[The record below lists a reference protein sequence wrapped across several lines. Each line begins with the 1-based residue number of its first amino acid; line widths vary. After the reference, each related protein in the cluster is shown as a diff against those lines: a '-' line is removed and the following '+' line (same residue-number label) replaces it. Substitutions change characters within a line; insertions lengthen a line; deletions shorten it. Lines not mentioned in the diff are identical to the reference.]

1 VAHTDRSLLP
11 AHLVSLKPFGLGEQR
26 PNNYFEIVKAIL
38 ENRDSLGHATRILR
52 EGVCDGC
59 ALGTSGLHDWTMDG
73 IHLCNIRLR
82 LLRLNTM
89 PPFDP
94 SVMVDAAPLARK
106 RGDALRELGR
116 IPCPLIR
123 RRGDAGFA
131 RLSWDDA
138 LALIVERVQQAGPQ
152 RSAYFLTSRGIP
164 NETYYAVQK
173 AVRAMG
179 SNSIDNA
186 ARVCHSPSTV
196 VLKQMLGVGA
206 STCSYVDWMDAD
218 VVVFIGSNVANNQ
231 PVATK
236 YLHYAKKRGTK
247 VVTIN
252 TYREPGM
259 ERYWVPSVPSSA
271 LFGTRITD
279 KFHIISPGGDVAFL
293 NGAMKHMVENGWYES
308 RFVAEHTTGFDDFA
322 EDLRSQQWELLE
334 QGCGVS
340 RSEMEAFARTMRA
353 ARSGVIVWSM
363 GITQHQTG
371 EDNVRAITNLALLKG
386 FVGRDGCGLM
396 PIRGH
401 SGVQGGAEMGAYST
415 ALPGG
420 LPLNEENCSR
430 MGEAWGFAVP
440 VSPGWTAPQ
449 MIDAA
454 ARGDLD
460 VLMSMGGNFLE
471 VLPDP
476 EYVRTALAKI
486 PLRVHYDIVL
496 SSQMLVEPADTVLVL
511 PATTRYEIEGG
522 VTETSTERRVIFSP
536 YIEGGTCP
544 EARPEFEV
552 MLEIAQRVRPELSDR
567 LRFDG
572 TAHIRRE
579 IAEVIPQYRGI
590 ETLTKT
596 GDQFQYGGRHLCR
609 DGVFPTADGRARFAT
624 VTPHVVTVPDGWV
637 QVTTRRGKQF
647 NSMVQEQSDSLTG
660 ASRDAVFMNAADA
673 ARFGLRGGE
682 EIVLRN
688 DVGELRGRV
697 FTARVKP
704 GSVQV
709 YFPEGNAIIDRT
721 QRAPTSGIPDYN
733 TMARV
738 ERAAPP

>member
-1 VAHTDRSLLP
+1 MAQTKRSVLP

-26 PNNYFEIVKAIL
+26 PNNYLEIWKAIV
-38 ENRDSLGHATRILR
+38 ENRDSLGYATRILR

-89 PPFDP
+89 QPFDP
-94 SVMVDAAPLARK
+94 QVTADAAPLARM
-106 RGDALRELGR
+106 RGDELRSLGR

-123 RRGDAGFA
+123 RRGAAGFTP
-131 RLSWDDA
+131 LSWEEA
-138 LALIVERVQQAGPQ
+138 LALIVQRVGQAGPQ

-179 SNSIDNA
+179 CNSIDNA

-196 VLKQMLGVGA
+196 VLKEMLGVGA
-206 STCSYVDWMDAD
+206 STCSYADWLEAD
-218 VVVFIGSNVANNQ
+218 VIVFIGSNVANNQ

-236 YLHYAKKRGTK
+236 YLHYAKKRGSK

-279 KFHIISPGGDVAFL
+279 HFHIISPGGDVAFL
-293 NGAMKHMVENGWYES
+293 NGAMKHMVENGWYEP
-308 RFVAEHTTGFDDFA
+308 RFVAEHTTGFEGFA
-322 EDLRSQQWELLE
+322 EHLRTQQWEMLE
-334 QGCGVS
+334 RGCGVS
-340 RSEMEAFARTMRA
+340 RAEMETFARTMAA

-363 GITQHQTG
+363 GITQHRVG
-371 EDNVRAITNLALLKG
+371 EDNVRAIANLALLKG

-420 LPLNEENCSR
+420 LPLNQENCAR

-440 VSPGWTAPQ
+440 ATPGWTAPQ

-454 ARGDLD
+454 ARRDLD
-460 VLMSMGGNFLE
+460 VLISMGGNFLE

-476 EYVRTALAKI
+476 DYVRNALAGI

-496 SSQMLVEPADTVLVL
+496 SSQMLVEPADTVLLL

-536 YIEGGTCP
+536 YIEGGPCP
-544 EARPEFEV
+544 DARPEGEV
-552 MLEIAQRVRPELSDR
+552 MMEIARRVRPELSGR

-590 ETLTKT
+590 ETLTKA

-609 DGVFPTADGRARFAT
+609 GGVFPTADGRARFAT
-624 VTPHVVTVPDGWV
+624 VTPRIVTVPDGWV

-660 ASRDAVFMNAADA
+660 ARRDAIFMSATDV
-673 ARFGLRGGE
+673 ARFGLQSGD

-688 DVGELRGRV
+688 DVGELRGRI
-697 FTARVKP
+697 FTALVKP

-709 YFPEGNAIIDRT
+709 YFPEGNAIIDRDA
-721 QRAPTSGIPDYN
+721 RAPTSGIPDYS
-733 TMARV
+733 AIAQV
-738 ERAAPP
+738 ERATRP